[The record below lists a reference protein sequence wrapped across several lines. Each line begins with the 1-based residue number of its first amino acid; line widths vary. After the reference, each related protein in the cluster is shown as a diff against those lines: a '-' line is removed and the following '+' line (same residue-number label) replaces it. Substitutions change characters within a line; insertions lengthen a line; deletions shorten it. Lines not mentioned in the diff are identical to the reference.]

1 MNNTTIERIEIKMRG
16 DNVYD
21 IYVNDEWIGS
31 RGCYLNALNFV
42 REYIQSQI
50 VCENIVK

>member
-1 MNNTTIERIEIKMRG
+1 MRG

-21 IYVNDEWIGS
+21 IYVNDEWIGG

-42 REYIQSQI
+42 REYIQAQI
-50 VCENIVK
+50 VCENIHTQLVCENEK

>member
-1 MNNTTIERIEIKMRG
+1 MNNRTVEEIKIKLRG

-21 IYVNDEWIGS
+21 IYVNGEWIGA

-42 REYIQSQI
+42 REYIQAKI
-50 VCENIVK
+50 VCENVV